1 MLLLPSV
8 GAHPMQASFR
18 RKGKRSGGVPEGI
31 VTLGIVKKTEQE
43 FAEWM
48 AAEWGFLCG
57 LASFDDEP
65 LALEPYSYNLDDAKE
80 KILIARQVHE
90 ELPLAYQSASS

>member
-1 MLLLPSV
+1 MTVLAPRRAAVIRSDFNVLAAALRLRA
-8 GAHPMQASFR
+8 GGMQTT
-18 RKGKRSGGVPEGI
+18 V
-31 VTLGIVKKTEQE
+31 

-65 LALEPYSYNLDDAKE
+65 LELEPYQIDETS
-80 KILIARQVHE
+80 V
-90 ELPLAYQSASS
+90 SA

>member
-1 MLLLPSV
+1 
-8 GAHPMQASFR
+8 MQAFFR
-18 RKGKRSGGVPEGI
+18 RKGKGRGGVPEGV

-65 LALEPYSYNLDDAKE
+65 LELEPYQIDFLRS
-80 KILIARQVHE
+80 RSRFRWVTSRSCS
-90 ELPLAYQSASS
+90 PSRR